1 MKGAYEKI
9 TLGGMQASILYF
21 LMYADQRYGCVPG
34 AGAFWKQLSK
44 RGSTIS
50 ITQILRPR
58 GFRGGFSQRPWAK
71 SPRCGSGFIS
81 SPDAA
86 SGMGGLFRYDF
97 SKSHI
102 LKSVDGILKRLNTDY
117 LDALLLHRPD
127 PLVEPEEVAEAFELL
142 HSSGK
147 VRSFGV
153 SNQSPM
159 LIELLQKYVNQPL
172 VINQLQFGVA
182 HTPMLDQELFFN
194 MTADQSVDRSSEI
207 LEYCRLKDIAIQAW
221 SPFQYGFLRACIW
234 ITPNLAR

>member
-1 MKGAYEKI
+1 M
-9 TLGGMQASILYF
+9 
-21 LMYADQRYGCVPG
+21 
-34 AGAFWKQLSK
+34 
-44 RGSTIS
+44 
-50 ITQILRPR
+50 
-58 GFRGGFSQRPWAK
+58 
-71 SPRCGSGFIS
+71 
-81 SPDAA
+81 
-86 SGMGGLFRYDF
+86 
-97 SKSHI
+97 
-102 LKSVDGILKRLNTDY
+102 
-117 LDALLLHRPD
+117 
-127 PLVEPEEVAEAFELL
+127 EPEEVAEAFELL

-221 SPFQYGFLRACIW
+221 SPFQYGFFEGVYLDNAKFGPLNDTLDAIGRKYGVSKAAVGVAWILRHPAKTQVIVGTTNPERLKAMCKGSEVVLTREEWYEIYQAAGHK
-234 ITPNLAR
+234 IP

>member
-1 MKGAYEKI
+1 M
-9 TLGGMQASILYF
+9 
-21 LMYADQRYGCVPG
+21 R
-34 AGAFWKQLSK
+34 GAF
-44 RGSTIS
+44 
-50 ITQILRPR
+50 
-58 GFRGGFSQRPWAK
+58 
-71 SPRCGSGFIS
+71 
-81 SPDAA
+81 
-86 SGMGGLFRYDF
+86 FRYDF

-182 HTPMLDQELFFN
+182 HTPYAGSGAFSSN

-221 SPFQYGFLRACIW
+221 SPFQYGFF
-234 ITPNLAR
+234 